1 MVTPIFG
8 LTVLELVT
16 IGSIALAIIR
26 VAFKFSSEITKT
38 KQDLSVLGEDIKK
51 DMSKIEARLNGVEQ
65 QQNRTEVQEGV
76 ILVKLELIQRQ
87 YDIISSRLETLI
99 NRAIGANKDV

>member
-8 LTVLELVT
+8 LTILELVT

-65 QQNRTEVQEGV
+65 QQNRTEVQEEV

-87 YDIISSRLETLI
+87 YDVISSRLETLI
-99 NRAIGANKDV
+99 NRAIGANKDG

>member
-8 LTVLELVT
+8 LTILELVT

-51 DMSKIEARLNGVEQ
+51 DMSKIETRLNGVEQ

-87 YDIISSRLETLI
+87 YDVISSRLETLI
-99 NRAIGANKDV
+99 NRAIGANKDG

>member
-8 LTVLELVT
+8 LTILELVT

-51 DMSKIEARLNGVEQ
+51 DMSKIEARLNDVEQ

-87 YDIISSRLETLI
+87 
-99 NRAIGANKDV
+99 